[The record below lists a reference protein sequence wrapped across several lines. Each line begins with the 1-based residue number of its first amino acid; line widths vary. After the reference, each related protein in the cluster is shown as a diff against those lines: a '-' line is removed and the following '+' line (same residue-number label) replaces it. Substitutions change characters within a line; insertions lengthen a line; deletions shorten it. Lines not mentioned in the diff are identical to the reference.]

1 MITTLVKYDELDN
14 DGNSQG
20 AFVQIAVHNS
30 AESFEKRNRESDCI
44 LIHFLSFQLND
55 VTCMID
61 VQRH

>member
-44 LIHFLSFQLND
+44 
-55 VTCMID
+55 
-61 VQRH
+61 